1 MIGYL
6 DTHNIRGLGLSHF
19 IFSGTTWNLAGNLV
33 VNRKSSSYQTAD
45 CGEEMLSGNTW
56 KIAMRVIFYIRLV

>member
-1 MIGYL
+1 MDIWILIIYVVWAYPISYFQGQ
-6 DTHNIRGLGLSHF
+6 RG
-19 IFSGTTWNLAGNLV
+19 TWQEILWSIH
-33 VNRKSSSYQTAD
+33 KSEFYETAD

>member
-1 MIGYL
+1 ME
-6 DTHNIRGLGLSHF
+6 LG
-19 IFSGTTWNLAGNLV
+19 
-33 VNRKSSSYQTAD
+33 RKFCGQSIKSELYETAD

>member
-1 MIGYL
+1 MDIWILIIYVVWAYPISYFQ
-6 DTHNIRGLGLSHF
+6 DNVELGRKFCGQSIKSEF
-19 IFSGTTWNLAGNLV
+19 YETT
-33 VNRKSSSYQTAD
+33 D